1 MPYMDISSLA
11 GEDGEV
17 QVTGNNLDPS
27 SAAKECGSSNNSKSS
42 DGDLNKVINMM
53 ASKQQDEDLINE
65 ILQDWKLLAQKVD
78 YVLFW
83 VFLFLTTISS
93 SLFIFVLP
101 FYNRG
106 KLLWT
111 ILKIEMKLVQNYI

>member
-1 MPYMDISSLA
+1 MPGTA
-11 GEDGEV
+11 GGGKED
-17 QVTGNNLDPS
+17 S
-27 SAAKECGSSNNSKSS
+27 
-42 DGDLNKVINMM
+42 GDLNRIIDLM
-53 ASKQQDEDLINE
+53 AKKQSDEDLINE

-83 VFLFLTTISS
+83 VFLCLTTVSS

-106 KLLWT
+106 KLL
-111 ILKIEMKLVQNYI
+111 